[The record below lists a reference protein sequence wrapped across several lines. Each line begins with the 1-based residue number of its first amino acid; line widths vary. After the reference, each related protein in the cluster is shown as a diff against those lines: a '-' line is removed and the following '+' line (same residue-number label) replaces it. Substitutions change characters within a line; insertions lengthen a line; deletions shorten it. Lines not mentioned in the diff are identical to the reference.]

1 MHKRLKPFLLKIFN
15 ASLAAAHM
23 TNRYTVQGAQGEFQP
38 GSNDLVLTNQLG
50 ITSVEEMNELELYL
64 LQQLYE
70 EVLLVQLPQRVVQ
83 VADLKT
89 WHRRWLG
96 NVYDWAGQERSVNM
110 SKGGFMFAAAPQ
122 IPRLLADFERSCLAR
137 WTPCHGMDA
146 DPLAEAMAITHVEFI
161 LIHPFREGNGRL
173 SRLLADVMAVQSG
186 RGPLDYSAWNE
197 HKAAY
202 IQAIHQGVEMNY
214 APMKQLFVQ
223 ALNAGQ
229 A

>member
-1 MHKRLKPFLLKIFN
+1 
-15 ASLAAAHM
+15 M

-38 GSNDLVLTNQLG
+38 GSNDLVQANQLG

-70 EVLLVQLPQRVVQ
+70 EVLLAQLPNRVVQ

-137 WTPCHGMDA
+137 WTPCHGMDT
-146 DPLAEAMAITHVEFI
+146 DTLAEAIAITHVEFI
-161 LIHPFREGNGRL
+161 LIHPFREGNGRTQ
-173 SRLLADVMAVQSG
+173 RVYCALLAEKAGYFIDFESLDQARMYHVMIASFNG
-186 RGPLDYSAWNE
+186 DAKPLAALLLNITSIIGVDDGTSA
-197 HKAAY
+197 
-202 IQAIHQGVEMNY
+202 QT
-214 APMKQLFVQ
+214 
-223 ALNAGQ
+223 
-229 A
+229 